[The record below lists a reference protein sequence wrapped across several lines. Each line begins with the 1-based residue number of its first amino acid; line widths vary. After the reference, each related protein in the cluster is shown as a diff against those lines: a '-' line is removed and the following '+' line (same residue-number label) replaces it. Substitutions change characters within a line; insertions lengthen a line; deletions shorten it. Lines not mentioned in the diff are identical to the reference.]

1 MGKRTVSYVVNSN
14 LCCSC
19 GVCNGACGKNAISFS
34 YGAEINTPV
43 IDFAKCVECGVCYDV
58 CPGKGLDL
66 NAFAKNLFG
75 GDEVIK
81 QDSQAG
87 YCRDSY
93 VGHSNDHE
101 IRFHSASGG
110 MVTQFIVWLLKKKQI
125 DGAVVVRYR
134 KDNPLE
140 PEPFIATTEQ
150 EVLDSRGSKYL
161 VLSYDSV
168 VTQIEDYEG
177 KLVVVGLPCQIQGL
191 RLLAQKKK
199 AISDKIV
206 GYFAIYCSLTKTKHS
221 MDYYMM
227 RYHLNKDDIGRF
239 SFRDDGCLG
248 FMKVEDRKGNVLQK
262 VKYEKYW
269 HGTHSF
275 FSNSRCSLCID
286 HFGELA
292 DVSFGDIHIEPYM
305 QDTVG
310 VSSVVSRSVKWDTL
324 LRECAAEGIIALE
337 RIPLSEVIRSQPFAK
352 IFKKGKGVNAIFQ
365 LRRMINKATPNYG
378 SSMPNG
384 KPGIKNYLQELI
396 KASMRW
402 TGHHRFLWTIV
413 KFVDR

>member
-1 MGKRTVSYVVNSN
+1 MGKRTVSYVVKNK

-19 GVCNGACGKNAISFS
+19 GVCNGACGRNAISFT

-43 IDFAKCVECGVCYDV
+43 IDSAKCVECGVCYDV

-66 NAFAKNLFG
+66 NTFAKKLFG
-75 GDEVIK
+75 DDKAIK
-81 QDSQAG
+81 QDSLAG
-87 YCRDSY
+87 YCKASY
-93 VGHSNDHE
+93 VGHSNDNE

-110 MVTQFIVWLLKKKQI
+110 VVTQFLIWLLKNKLI
-125 DGAVVVRYR
+125 NGAVVVRYR

-150 EVLDSRGSKYL
+150 DILDSRGSKYL
-161 VLSYDSV
+161 VLSYDLV
-168 VTQIEDYEG
+168 VAHIKDFEG
-177 KLVVVGLPCQIQGL
+177 RLAVVGLPCQIQGL
-191 RLLAQKKK
+191 RLLAQKRKD
-199 AISDKIV
+199 ISDKIF

-227 RYHLNKDDIGRF
+227 RYQLNKDDIGRF

-248 FMKVEDRKGNVLQK
+248 FMKVEDRIGNVIKK

-292 DVSFGDIHIEPYM
+292 DVSFGDIHVEPYM

-310 VSSVVSRSVKWDTL
+310 VSSVVTRNVKWDIL
-324 LRECAAEGIIALE
+324 LRKCAGDGNIVLE
-337 RIPLSEVIRSQPFAK
+337 QIPLSEVIRSQPFAR

-365 LRRMINKATPNYG
+365 LRRMTNKPTPNYG
-378 SSMPNG
+378 GSMPKV
-384 KPGIKNYLQELI
+384 KPGIKDYLHEI
-396 KASMRW
+396 VKASMRW
-402 TGHHRFLWTIV
+402 AGHYRFLWTIV
-413 KFVDR
+413 KLADK